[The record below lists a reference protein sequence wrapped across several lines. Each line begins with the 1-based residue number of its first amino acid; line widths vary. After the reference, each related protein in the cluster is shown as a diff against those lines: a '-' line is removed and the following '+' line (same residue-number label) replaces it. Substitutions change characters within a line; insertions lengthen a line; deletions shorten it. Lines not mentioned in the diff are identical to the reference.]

1 LIKWSNSIDKV
12 FSEKLQRRLNQT
24 VLKKWNLTQ
33 KVKEKDQ
40 KNIEDFKHM
49 ALNERLIAIRKTG
62 LHILNKLGYSSW
74 KLITGE
80 SFSHSQSQLSYEK
93 MHEHSWGFSSFR
105 SKQTLSVASFIAED
119 SLTLKFLRDEF
130 SCKFLQSKVRSK
142 VRLGFFESI
151 FTPHF
156 NAREMI
162 QEAKPI
168 IESIEH
174 HVLCSIKAIPQS
186 KIMSV
191 MPSLCWD
198 RNLQCY
204 RTQLNWYYTGYHQ
217 RNEKTISVFRELF
230 LYVISDITSIAD
242 FNIKIKDIEEKI
254 KKNQQKKITDG
265 GLFLKG

>member
-1 LIKWSNSIDKV
+1 MAFDHEDTDTLYENLILPVLKSSGVIPVIINRREDNSDINNQIIEQLSTCDFCIADLTYARPSVYFEAGYAQRNVEVIYTVRLDHLKKDQPDNLQVHFDLKMKPLIKWSNSIDKV

-105 SKQTLSVASFIAED
+105 SK
-119 SLTLKFLRDEF
+119 
-130 SCKFLQSKVRSK
+130 
-142 VRLGFFESI
+142 
-151 FTPHF
+151 
-156 NAREMI
+156 
-162 QEAKPI
+162 
-168 IESIEH
+168 
-174 HVLCSIKAIPQS
+174 
-186 KIMSV
+186 
-191 MPSLCWD
+191 
-198 RNLQCY
+198 
-204 RTQLNWYYTGYHQ
+204 
-217 RNEKTISVFRELF
+217 
-230 LYVISDITSIAD
+230 
-242 FNIKIKDIEEKI
+242 
-254 KKNQQKKITDG
+254 
-265 GLFLKG
+265 